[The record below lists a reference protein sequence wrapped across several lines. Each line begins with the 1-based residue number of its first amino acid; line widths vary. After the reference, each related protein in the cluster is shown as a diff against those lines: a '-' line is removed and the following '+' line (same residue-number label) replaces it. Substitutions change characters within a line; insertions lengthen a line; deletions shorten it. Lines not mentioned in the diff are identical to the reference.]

1 MFGFLLKHCVFFL
14 ILSCVAATLF
24 ALQVDIY
31 TKLGFDV
38 VRDIDIPSDCGKAH
52 VWLLVKKLQQVAPV
66 KSASAR
72 IVRDVLKS
80 DPIKIVDRSRPC
92 PKSETFYAWVCL
104 KCAGIC

>member
-52 VWLLVKKLQQVAPV
+52 VWLLVKKLQQVA
-66 KSASAR
+66 SML
-72 IVRDVLKS
+72 IN
-80 DPIKIVDRSRPC
+80 PC
-92 PKSETFYAWVCL
+92 DGTHN
-104 KCAGIC
+104 